1 MAMEVVVVAVVTDFD
16 AKAVEKSSGMTEDG
30 RRKC

>member
-1 MAMEVVVVAVVTDFD
+1 MAMEDVVVAIVIVFD
-16 AKAVEKSSGMTEDG
+16 AKAEGKSSGMTEDG